1 MAIFSLGRIFGYV
14 VFWNLLELLLT
25 INTRLAPLG
34 LIGETTTATQLGTDR
49 AFETEPGPF
58 AVAHR
63 VFEGTFGEVV
73 AVGSQTHG
81 PIEAKIDH

>member
-1 MAIFSLGRIFGYV
+1 MVKLGRTFGRV
-14 VFWNLLELLLT
+14 VFWNLFELLLDHH
-25 INTRLAPLG
+25 TRLAPLG
-34 LIGETTTATQLGTDR
+34 LIGETTTATQLGTGR